1 MSKALRVLVA
11 IDGPHLEPFEA
22 VLDALEEE
30 NADVVLGPAL
40 LLGVGPSA
48 ALYLRQCGIRAW
60 LDTSAVLGAESADA
74 VGRIVQRVG
83 AAGVVVA
90 EGTSLDAVA
99 NLVARA
105 GAVRVLVRLDPD
117 QAAAAGERA
126 QALLATGVHGVIVG
140 ASHLAG
146 LGEPAT
152 AIFFEHGEGLSP
164 AAAGRDLGLRWAGS
178 VNHAIARDLEPAQA
192 LRRARVEGA

>member
-1 MSKALRVLVA
+1 MSEALRVLVA

-83 AAGVVVA
+83 AAGVIVA
-90 EGTSLDAVA
+90 EGTALDAVA
-99 NLVARA
+99 TLVARA
-105 GAVRVLVRLDPD
+105 GVVRVLVRLDPV
-117 QAAAAGERA
+117 QAIGAGNRA
-126 QALLATGVHGVIVG
+126 QALLAAGAHGVIVG
-140 ASHLAG
+140 APHLAS
-146 LGEPAT
+146 LGAST
-152 AIFFEHGEGLSP
+152 SAIFFEHGDGPSP

-178 VNHAIARDLEPAQA
+178 VNHAIARDVDPALA